1 MIGVLRKRNNMSL
14 KIVNIAKNTSYFT
27 IALII
32 QKIISFSYFIL
43 LARNFGPEDL
53 GKYYFAIS
61 FTTIFAIFI
70 DLGLS
75 NVLTREVAKNQ
86 QRASSLLSS
95 VVLIKIVLAAASL
108 LFAVLII
115 NLLNYPLLTR
125 QLVYI
130 SIICMI
136 LDSFTLS
143 FFAVARGFHNLKYES
158 AASVIFQLIVIVL
171 GFLVIKFN
179 YGLKWQMSVLVLASG
194 FNFLYATNIVYF
206 KLKTKILA
214 SFDRN
219 LIKTIIF
226 LVIPFALYGIFQRL
240 FTYFDSMLLSLFAG
254 DKYVGLYQVT
264 FKIIFALQ
272 FLPMAF
278 TASVY
283 PAFASYWA
291 SNREQLAVT
300 FERAMNYLIV
310 ISLPITFGIISISDK
325 LISIFKPEYIEA
337 LLPLNVGM
345 LALLF
350 LFVNYPIGSLLN
362 ACDRQRR
369 NTVNMAIALAFS
381 IILNLILIPRWQAVG
396 ASITVVAANFLMLSL
411 GLIVV
416 PQIIKYNK
424 RKVGLIFIKT
434 LFASLLM
441 AGFVILLKPFV
452 NIFLLI
458 GLAGVLYLLMILALG
473 GFKKEDFISIFN
485 SFISKNIPSE

>member
-1 MIGVLRKRNNMSL
+1 MSS
-14 KIVNIAKNTSYFT
+14 KINNIAKNTSYFT
-27 IALII
+27 VALVI
-32 QKIISFSYFIL
+32 QKVISFSYFIL

-86 QRASSLLSS
+86 AKAGELLGTTLLIKSILAGLSLLT
-95 VVLIKIVLAAASL
+95 
-108 LFAVLII
+108 AVIII
-115 NLLNYPLLTR
+115 NLLGYPSITK

-130 SIICMI
+130 SVVSMI

-158 AASVIFQLIVIVL
+158 VASVIFQLIVIIL

-179 YGLKWQMSVLVLASG
+179 YGLKWQMSVLALASI
-194 FNFLYATNIVYF
+194 FNFLYAFNIVIL

-214 SFDRN
+214 SLDKG
-219 LIKTIIF
+219 LIKNMAL
-226 LVIPFALYGIFQRL
+226 LVIPFALYGIFQRM
-240 FTYFDSMLLSLFAG
+240 FTYFDSMLLSFFAG

-283 PAFASYWA
+283 PAFASYWT
-291 SNREQLAVT
+291 SNREQLAIT

-337 LLPLNVGM
+337 LLPLNIGM

-350 LFVNYPIGSLLN
+350 LFVNYPVGSLLN
-362 ACDRQRR
+362 ACDRQKR
-369 NTVNMAIALAFS
+369 NTINMAVALVFS

-424 RKVGLIFIKT
+424 KKVAVIFIKT
-434 LFASLLM
+434 LFASFLM
-441 AGFVILLKPFV
+441 AGFVILFKPFI

-458 GLAGVLYLLMILALG
+458 GLAGVLYLLVILALG
-473 GFKKEDFISIFN
+473 GFKKEDLISIFN

>member
-1 MIGVLRKRNNMSL
+1 MAA
-14 KIVNIAKNTSYFT
+14 KITNIAKNTSYFT

-32 QKIISFSYFIL
+32 QKVISFSYFVI

-75 NVLTREVAKNQ
+75 NVLTREVAKDQNK
-86 QRASSLLSS
+86 AGSFLSS
-95 VVLIKIVLAAASL
+95 VVLIKIILAIFSL
-108 LFAVLII
+108 VTAVLII
-115 NLLNYPLLTR
+115 NLLNYPALTR

-130 SIICMI
+130 SIVSMV

-158 AASVIFQLIVIVL
+158 VASVIFQLIVLGL
-171 GFLVIKFN
+171 GFFVIKLN
-179 YGLKWQMSVLVLASG
+179 YGLGWQMSVLALASI
-194 FNFLYATNIVYF
+194 FNFFFAIYIVVF
-206 KLKTKILA
+206 KLKIKFLTAIDKTI
-214 SFDRN
+214 
-219 LIKTIIF
+219 IKTIIL
-226 LVIPFALYGIFQRL
+226 LVVPFALYGIFQRM
-240 FTYFDSMLLSLFAG
+240 FTYFDSMLLSYFAG
-254 DKYVGLYQVT
+254 DKYVGLYQVA

-283 PAFASYWA
+283 PAFASYWS
-291 SNREQLAVT
+291 SNREQLTIT

-325 LISIFKPEYIEA
+325 LVSIFKPEYIEA
-337 LLPLNVGM
+337 LPLLNISM

-350 LFVNYPIGSLLN
+350 LFINYPVGSLLN
-362 ACDRQRR
+362 ACDRQKR
-369 NTVNMAIALAFS
+369 NTVNMAIALIFS
-381 IILNLILIPRWQAVG
+381 IVLNLILIPRWQAVG
-396 ASITVVAANFLMLSL
+396 ASITVVAANFFMLLL
-411 GLIVV
+411 GLTVV
-416 PQIIKYNK
+416 PQIVKYSK
-424 RKVGLIFIKT
+424 KKLALIFIKA

-441 AGFVILLKPFV
+441 FAFVICCKPFI

-458 GLAGVLYLLMILALG
+458 LLAGILYLLIILALG
-473 GFKKEDFISIFN
+473 GFKKEDVMSIVS
-485 SFISKNIPSE
+485 SFTSKNIAGE